1 MKAALLTGNPEY
13 NWTEIKEIPKPRI
26 RDDQILIKPIAY
38 AANPTDWKHNSAEFA
53 GNVCGS
59 DASGIVE
66 EVGSKVTGIE
76 VGDIVSV
83 TMHGG
88 FFKDNSA
95 FAEYVAAVPGFTIK
109 YDKNI
114 VKDAK
119 LDVGEYEGGKITNFE
134 QAASVTLGL
143 TTVVLSFVGLMNIKK
158 DIAANKGKSIL
169 IWGGATAT
177 GILAIQM
184 AKMAFGLNVIT
195 TASKRNHDYLMG
207 LGADVVFDYNDPNVI
222 ENIKA
227 EAGDSIAYALDT
239 VSSTDTFQQTYDATA
254 NSKHV
259 ELDNLL
265 SLDKSRIK
273 TDSTRSVSFH
283 ATSMYG
289 ATGDAYS
296 LWGMDFPTNPDS
308 TKKYLDY
315 WFNELPKYISK
326 IKTANLKVIKPGLTS
341 VNEALQLLY
350 DNKVSGQKIVFR
362 SQS

>member
-1 MKAALLTGNPEY
+1 MKAALLTGNPEH
-13 NWTEIKEIPKPRI
+13 NWTEIKEIPQPKI

-38 AANPTDWKHNSAEFA
+38 AANPTDWKHNSPEFA

-59 DASGIVE
+59 DASGYVE
-66 EVGSKVTGIE
+66 EVGSKVTGFE

-88 FFKDNSA
+88 YNKDNSA

-119 LDVGEYEGGKITNFE
+119 LNVGDHKGGIITNFE

-143 TTVVLSFVGLMNIKK
+143 STVVLSFVGLMNINKN
-158 DIAANKGKSIL
+158 ALANKGKSIL

-184 AKMAFGLNVIT
+184 AKMAFGLKVIT
-195 TASKRNHDYLMG
+195 TASRKNHDYLKG
-207 LGADVVFDYNDPNVI
+207 LGADVVFDYNDFNVV
-222 ENIKA
+222 EAIKS

-239 VSSTDTFQQTYDATA
+239 VSSTYTFQQTYDATA

-265 SLDKSRIK
+265 SLDKGQIM
-273 TDSTRSVSFH
+273 TDSSRSVSFH

-296 LWGMDFPTNPDS
+296 IWGMDFPTNPDS

-315 WFNELPKYISK
+315 WFNELPQYIPK
-326 IKTANLKVIKPGLTS
+326 INSANLKVIKPGLES

-362 SQS
+362 SHV

>member
-1 MKAALLTGNPEY
+1 MKAAVLTGNPEN
-13 NWTEIKEIPKPRI
+13 NWTEIKDLPKPTI

-38 AANPTDWKHNSAEFA
+38 AANPTDWKHNSPEFA
-53 GNVCGS
+53 GNVSGS
-59 DASGIVE
+59 DASGYVE
-66 EVGSKVTGIE
+66 EVGSKVSGIQ

-88 FFKDNSA
+88 FNKDNSA

-114 VKDAK
+114 VKDAELK
-119 LDVGEYEGGKITNFE
+119 VGDYEGSKITNFE

-143 TTVVLSFVGLMNIKK
+143 STVVLSFAGLMNINK
-158 DIAANKGKSIL
+158 DVLANKGKSIL

-177 GILAIQM
+177 GVLAIQI
-184 AKMAFGLNVIT
+184 AKLAFGLKVIT
-195 TASKRNHDYLMG
+195 TASKKNHEYLKS
-207 LGADVVFDYNDPNVI
+207 LGADAVFDYNDSNVV
-222 ENIKA
+222 EAIKS

-239 VSSTDTFQQTYDATA
+239 VANTDTFQKTYDATA

-265 SLDKSRIK
+265 MLDKSQIK
-273 TDSTRSVSFH
+273 TDSSRSVSFH

-296 LWGMDFPTNPDS
+296 IWGMDFPTNPVS

-315 WFNELPKYISK
+315 WFNELPQYIPK
-326 IKTANLKVIKPGLTS
+326 INSANLKVIKPGLES

-362 SQS
+362 SQI